1 MPAEKFD
8 YDDRDLLRDAWRREH
23 LDPDRFWADLGLAA
37 GQTVVDVGA
46 GIGYFALP
54 AARRVGPLGR
64 VHAVDVSPY
73 MVSHVAR
80 EAANAGLGQLV
91 AAVSGEHTLPVGT
104 GVADLVLV
112 AFVIHEVV
120 DGARLLA
127 EAGRVLRPGG
137 RLVLLDWTTDA
148 DEPGN
153 LPRRLR
159 YAPATV
165 QYLVRKAGLEPGQP
179 RLINAANW
187 LLEARHPARAV
198 G

>member
-1 MPAEKFD
+1 MPEKFD
-8 YDDRDLLRDAWRREH
+8 YHARDLLRDAWRREH
-23 LDPDRFWADLGLAA
+23 LDPDRFWLDLGLQA

-54 AARRVGPLGR
+54 AARRVGPAGR
-64 VHAVDVSPY
+64 VHALDVSPY
-73 MVSHVAR
+73 MAAHVAR
-80 EAANAGLGQLV
+80 EADREGLTQLV
-91 AAVSGEHTLPVGT
+91 AAVSGEHTLPVAS
-104 GVADLVLV
+104 GVADLALV

-127 EAGRVLRPGG
+127 DVGRVLKPSG
-137 RLVLLDWTTDA
+137 RLVLLDWSVDA
-148 DEPGN
+148 DEPEN

-165 QYLVRKAGLEPGQP
+165 QFLVRKAGLTPGQP
-179 RLINAANW
+179 RMINAANW
-187 LLEARHPARAV
+187 LLEASLPARAA

>member
-1 MPAEKFD
+1 MLHEKFD
-8 YDDRDLLRDAWRREH
+8 YGDRDLLRDAWRREH
-23 LDPDRFWADLGLAA
+23 LDPDRFWAEIGLQPGQAA
-37 GQTVVDVGA
+37 LDVGC

-54 AARRVGPLGR
+54 AARRVGPEGR

-73 MVSHVAR
+73 MVGHVAR
-80 EAANAGLGQLV
+80 EAEREGLGQLV
-91 AAVSGEHTLPVGT
+91 AAVSGEHLLPVPSGSC
-104 GVADLVLV
+104 DLALV

-127 EAGRVLRPGG
+127 EVARALKPTG
-137 RLVLLDWTTDA
+137 RLVLVDWSTDSE
-148 DEPGN
+148 EPDN

-165 QYLVRKAGLEPGQP
+165 AYLVRKAGLEPGRP
-179 RLINAANW
+179 RALNAANW
-187 LLEARHPARAV
+187 LLEARLPARAT

>member
-1 MPAEKFD
+1 MHEKFD

-23 LDPDRFWADLGLAA
+23 LDPDRFWAELGLQA

-54 AARRVGPLGR
+54 AARRVGPTGR
-64 VHAVDVSPY
+64 VHALDVSPY

-80 EAANAGLGQLV
+80 EAAQAGLDQLV
-91 AAVSGEHTLPVGT
+91 AAVSGEHSLPVGS
-104 GVADLVLV
+104 GVADVALV

-127 EAGRVLRPGG
+127 EVGRVLKPGG
-137 RLVLLDWTTDA
+137 RLVLLDWATDSE
-148 DEPGN
+148 EPEN

-165 QYLVRKAGLEPGQP
+165 QYLVRKAGLEPGKP
-179 RLINAANW
+179 RALNEANW
-187 LLEARHPARAV
+187 LLEARHRQRAV